1 LSIEQCFLSIVTHAK
16 CNGSGD
22 KTAANP
28 LERNCFSVKRTKKE
42 IVKTKFGLKM
52 PRPVPSKPKNNDALI
67 LEACFIA
74 GSDHK

>member
-1 LSIEQCFLSIVTHAK
+1 MPNAMEVEIRLLQIHW
-16 CNGSGD
+16 NG
-22 KTAANP
+22 
-28 LERNCFSVKRTKKE
+28 NCFSVKRTKKE